1 MPGTTIAID
10 CLRPM
15 VPRILSAAARA
26 AGDGSAGAAAAG
38 AAGARAL
45 RGGRRVGRL
54 RRHAQGCE
62 HEESETAFGDSGAG
76 GHE

>member
-15 VPRILSAAARA
+15 VLRIVSAAAMA
-26 AGDGSAGAAAAG
+26 AGDGVAGAVVVAAG
-38 AAGARAL
+38 AAGAA
-45 RGGRRVGRL
+45 GGVVSAAL

-62 HEESETAFGDSGAG
+62 HEESETALGDSGAG
-76 GHE
+76 GHQ